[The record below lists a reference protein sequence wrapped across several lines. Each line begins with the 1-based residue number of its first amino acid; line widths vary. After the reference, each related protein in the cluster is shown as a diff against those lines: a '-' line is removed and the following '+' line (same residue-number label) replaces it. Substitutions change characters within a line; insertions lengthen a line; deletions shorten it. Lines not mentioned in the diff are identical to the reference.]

1 MQKHRFIRFL
11 AVLIIAFIFSAY
23 GQEADLYQLYI
34 KGQIATLE
42 NLLVSN
48 RIEHPEWK
56 KFISAI
62 FEENFDEALGQ
73 FIDIYNQTHDSRL
86 KKVIIDRVSQ
96 YYYAKGLYDSAERIL
111 EDEGFRNQIFSMEVD
126 KIYFGIQLGAF
137 SSQENA
143 ANARSKFQKN
153 ISDVTIIKKNSA
165 GKELFVVV
173 AGKFEKKE
181 TAENYKAQLNEK
193 YGYKGLII
201 QY

>member
-34 KGQIATLE
+34 NGQIATLE

>member
-34 KGQIATLE
+34 NGQIATLE
-42 NLLVSN
+42 NLLASN

-73 FIDIYNQTHDSRL
+73 FIDIYNRTHDSRL

>member
-34 KGQIATLE
+34 NGQIATLE
-42 NLLVSN
+42 NLLASN

-73 FIDIYNQTHDSRL
+73 FIDIYNRTHDSRL
-86 KKVIIDRVSQ
+86 KKVIVDRVSQ

-181 TAENYKAQLNEK
+181 TAENYKAHLNEK